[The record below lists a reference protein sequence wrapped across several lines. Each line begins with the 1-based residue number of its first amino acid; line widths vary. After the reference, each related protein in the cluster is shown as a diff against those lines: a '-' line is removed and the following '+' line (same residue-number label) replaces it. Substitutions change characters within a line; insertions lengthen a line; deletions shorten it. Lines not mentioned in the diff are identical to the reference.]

1 MAKAVATWL
10 PFARAAAVGKFSCII
25 YISILI
31 PVEGGGGSNC
41 IMKTHQDTPAQL
53 KGCSGLYRVFFIW
66 IRLQLGTLPSF
77 YIQVF
82 RSTPSCLHKIMR
94 YRMRYRL

>member
-31 PVEGGGGSNC
+31 PVEGGGGLIVS
-41 IMKTHQDTPAQL
+41 
-53 KGCSGLYRVFFIW
+53 
-66 IRLQLGTLPSF
+66 
-77 YIQVF
+77 
-82 RSTPSCLHKIMR
+82 
-94 YRMRYRL
+94 